1 MKKKI
6 FSTLLMGAF
15 FLASMSMFTSCKD
28 YDDDIN
34 AVKNDV
40 EALQKALAQCKT
52 DCETAR
58 NNLKTQLE
66 GAMGQ
71 LETTLNGKISG
82 LDGRITPLET
92 WYNQVKDQVA
102 KIASLET
109 RIKHLEDVIG
119 DIQNLKAELD
129 KKVDVTTYTEEV
141 GKIYAKIASED
152 QLLADRLVVLEEL
165 KKGLEEGDWS
175 KLAAIAD
182 IKQQLEALDT
192 FKKRIEALEAKN
204 IITEDEMTAAIK
216 KAVDDLR
223 IELKNYTDTEIQKLK
238 DNEIKKLQD
247 DLQKLSDRVDKL
259 TAEVNVLNYLI
270 KSSLRSLV
278 FIPEGYYHGV
288 EATCFNYLEAYKFDI
303 PAAAWNVVEKRGFY
317 KDPKEVDV
325 DLESAGPRTDHNR
338 YDSTKVALVE
348 DLWANYHLN
357 PSNVNTDNFTNVSL
371 LTGDK
376 WYENTR
382 SATQADAGLSV
393 KKYDVENGTLKVQIG
408 VEDPEQIKAVVEDY
422 WAEGQDRPMV
432 TVFAAQ
438 VTLNKAGKDTTV
450 TSDYATLFADKMTGI
465 RLAHVKG
472 IPSFTGQLN
481 NHCGTCPIVDKDG
494 THLMATVHEAV
505 AIAKNHQDAKAN
517 TNAQDKVNYK
527 ETLDLRTLVETHYTT
542 VDSTHKDMTPE
553 MMEKFGL
560 SYKFELTSLK
570 LGNNVT
576 DESAH
581 AAILSDGYTFR
592 PQLPRKI
599 GENQYEQV
607 DPNAADIADFIGENA
622 LQAVGRTPIVRVSL
636 VDKKGNVLDYGY
648 IRIEIVKD
656 PVQTPYT
663 YEEVI
668 YDGVDKTYQDV
679 CPRITPKGYD
689 VYETKWIQTEYDIYK
704 NALGIDRETFEEH
717 FNEDPVKDATGDI
730 QQYEKDAAGKW
741 VARDPAKYVG
751 VITNE
756 RDMNDET
763 HTQTS
768 TLKWTLR
775 DADVQKMYDEW
786 DKQSEKV
793 INLTTAVKYEDIHGQ
808 NAHYS
813 DVYVAFTTTITF
825 KPYNLND
832 LKVKVD
838 WTQNKIAKYW
848 YVKNTADMGTDE
860 LHTNVPSVEDVLR
873 DDADSLTNLFS
884 NEFLNNE
891 IVNSTIV
898 TGDAGF
904 VYSAYKYRLVFDPV
918 ANKNKEFKGA
928 SGATYTLKVSDDG
941 RELLTTTNQSI
952 AKLVLPAKFA
962 DKAGDPEEANYTM
975 IEYQHSNAAHD
986 LLNYASHKEFNDKN
1000 DAVLDDYLNVVITL
1014 AVQNDDECK
1023 PIKVENGQFNVR
1035 FLRPIDVDS
1044 KNSVI
1049 KDASSSGKQIIYL
1062 NGLFDY
1068 KDWRNEW
1075 KGVNKKTGSRDNY
1088 FDYYGIKGIK
1098 VPGLQDGDFLSNNH
1112 KVLCDLNNDGM
1123 KELYKITGTL
1133 DFTYH
1138 EDTTQ
1143 GNYLEYNNLSS
1154 TVLKFELEIPVVVEY
1169 IWGEFATTAKVT
1181 VDRTQ
1186 DNAKKF

>member
-58 NNLKTQLE
+58 NNLKSQLE
-66 GAMGQ
+66 SAMGQ

-82 LDGRITPLET
+82 VSDRVTSLET

-102 KIASLET
+102 KIAGLES
-109 RIKHLEDVIG
+109 RIQHLEDVIG

-141 GKIYAKIASED
+141 AKIYAKIASED

-182 IKQQLEALDT
+182 IKQQLGALDI
-192 FKKRIEALEAKN
+192 FKKRIEALEEKN
-204 IITEDEMTAAIK
+204 IITEDEMTKAIK
-216 KAVDDLR
+216 EAIDDLR
-223 IELKNYTDTEIQKLK
+223 NELKNYTDTEIQKLK
-238 DNEIKKLQD
+238 DNEIKKLTD
-247 DLQKLSDRVDKL
+247 DLQKLSDRVDAL
-259 TAEVNVLNYLI
+259 SAEVNVLNYLI

-288 EATCFNYLEAYKFDI
+288 EATSFNYLEAYKFDI

-317 KDPKEVDV
+317 NDPKEKDV
-325 DLESAGPRTDHNR
+325 DLSSAGPRTDHNR

-393 KKYDVENGTLKVQIG
+393 KDYKVENGTLKVQID
-408 VEDPEQIKAVVEDY
+408 VKDPEQIKAVVEDY
-422 WAEGQDRPMV
+422 WAAGQERPMV
-432 TVFAAQ
+432 TVFASQ

-481 NHCGTCPIVDKDG
+481 THCGTCPIVDKDG

-505 AIAKNHQDAKAN
+505 AIAKNHQDAKAS

-542 VDSTHKDMTPE
+542 VAEEHKDMTE
-553 MMEKFGL
+553 DMMKKFGL
-560 SYKFELTSLK
+560 SYKFELTSLH

-581 AAILSDGYTFR
+581 AAILEDGYTFR

-599 GENQYEQV
+599 GENEYAQV
-607 DPNAADIADFIGENA
+607 DPKATDIADFIGENA

-663 YEEVI
+663 FKEVD
-668 YDGVDKTYQDV
+668 YTGVNKTYQDV
-679 CPRITPKGYD
+679 CPSITPEGYD
-689 VYETKWIQTEYDIYK
+689 VYATKWIQTEYDIYK

-717 FNEDPVKDATGDI
+717 FNEDPVRDAQNDF
-730 QQYEKDAAGKW
+730 QQYEKDAAGNW
-741 VARDPAKYVG
+741 VARTPDKYVG

-756 RDMNDET
+756 PDMNDET

-768 TLKWTLR
+768 TLKWSLT
-775 DADVQKMYDEW
+775 DADVQKLYAAW
-786 DKQSEKV
+786 DKQTEKT
-793 INLTTAVKYEDIHGQ
+793 IDLMTAVKYEDIHGQ
-808 NAHYS
+808 NAHYE
-813 DVYVAFTTTITF
+813 DVYVVFTTKVTF

-860 LHTNVPSVEDVLR
+860 VHTNVPSVEDELR
-873 DDADSLTNLFS
+873 NDADSLTNLFS
-884 NEFLNNE
+884 NEFYNNE
-891 IVNSTIV
+891 VVNNRIV

-904 VYSAYKYRLVFDPV
+904 VYNDYKYRLVFDI
-918 ANKNKEFKGA
+918 ANNDQVFKGA
-928 SGATYTLKVSDDG
+928 SGKSYTLKVSDDG

-962 DKAGDPEEANYTM
+962 DKAGDREEANYTM

-1000 DAVLDDYLNVVITL
+1000 DAVLKDYLNVIITL

-1075 KGVNKKTGSRDNY
+1075 KGVNKKIGDPKNY

-1098 VPGLQDGDFLSNNH
+1098 VPGLTDGDALSDNH
-1112 KVLCDLNNDGM
+1112 DVKCDLNNDGM
-1123 KELYKITGTL
+1123 KALFQISSQL

-1138 EDTTQ
+1138 EDATT

-1154 TVLKFELEIPVVVEY
+1154 TVQKFELEIPVVIEY

>member
-52 DCETAR
+52 DCQTAR
-58 NNLKTQLE
+58 DNLKSQLE
-66 GAMGQ
+66 SAMGQ

-82 LDGRITPLET
+82 VSDRVTSLET

-102 KIASLET
+102 KIAGLET

-119 DIQNLKAELD
+119 DIENLRAELD

-141 GKIYAKIASED
+141 KKIYAKIASED
-152 QLLADRLVVLEEL
+152 KLLADRLVVLEEL

-192 FKKRIEALEAKN
+192 FKKRIEALEEKN
-204 IITEDEMTAAIK
+204 IITEDEMTEAIK
-216 KAVDDLR
+216 EKADELTR
-223 IELKNYTDTEIQKLK
+223 ELKKYTDTEIQKLK
-238 DNEIKKLQD
+238 DNEIKKLTD
-247 DLQKLSDRVDKL
+247 DLQALSDRVDAL
-259 TAEVNVLNYLI
+259 SAEVNVLNYLI

-278 FIPEGYYHGV
+278 FIPDGYYHGV
-288 EATCFNYLEAYKFDI
+288 EATSFNYLEAYKFDI

-317 KDPKEVDV
+317 KDPLEEQV

-393 KKYDVENGTLKVQIG
+393 KDYKVENGTLKVQID
-408 VEDPEQIKAVVEDY
+408 VKDPEQIKAVVEDY
-422 WAEGQDRPMV
+422 WAAGQERPMV
-432 TVFAAQ
+432 TVFASQ

-481 NHCGTCPIVDKDG
+481 THCGTCPIVDKDG

-505 AIAKNHQDAKAN
+505 AIAKNHQDKAVS

-527 ETLDLRTLVETHYTT
+527 QTLDLRTLVETHYTT
-542 VDSTHKDMTPE
+542 VAEEHKDMTE
-553 MMEKFGL
+553 DMMKKFGL
-560 SYKFELTSLK
+560 SYKFELTSLH

-581 AAILSDGYTFR
+581 AAILEDGYTFR

-599 GENQYEQV
+599 GENEYAQV
-607 DPNAADIADFIGENA
+607 DPKATDIADFIGENA

-648 IRIEIVKD
+648 IRIEIVKED
-656 PVQTPYT
+656 IVPPY
-663 YEEVI
+663 ECVEVD
-668 YDGVDKTYQDV
+668 YTGVNKTYQDV
-679 CPRITPKGYD
+679 CPSITPKGYD
-689 VYETKWIQTEYDIYK
+689 VYATKWIQTEYDIYK

-717 FNEDPVKDATGDI
+717 FNEDPVRDAQNDF
-730 QQYEKDAAGKW
+730 QQYEKDAAGNW
-741 VARDPAKYVG
+741 VARTPDKYVG

-756 RDMNDET
+756 PDMNDET

-768 TLKWTLR
+768 TLKWSLT
-775 DADVQKMYDEW
+775 DADVQKLYDAW
-786 DKQSEKV
+786 DKQTAKT
-793 INLTTAVKYEDIHGQ
+793 IDLMTAVKYEDIHGQ
-808 NAHYS
+808 NAHYK
-813 DVYVAFTTTITF
+813 DVYVVFTTKVTF
-825 KPYNLND
+825 LPYNLND
-832 LKVKVD
+832 LNVKVD

-848 YVKNTADMGTDE
+848 YVKNTAEMGTDE
-860 LHTNVPSVEDVLR
+860 VHTNVPSVEDELR
-873 DDADSLTNLFS
+873 NDADSLTNLFS
-884 NEFLNNE
+884 NEFYNNE
-891 IVNSTIV
+891 VVNNRIV

-904 VYSAYKYRLVFDPV
+904 VYNDYKYRLVFDA
-918 ANKNKEFKGA
+918 ANNGKQFKGA
-928 SGATYTLKVSDDG
+928 SGATYTLKVSADQ

-962 DKAGDPEEANYTM
+962 DKAGDREEANYTM

-986 LLNYASHKEFNDKN
+986 LLNYASHKEFNNKN
-1000 DAVLDDYLNVVITL
+1000 DEVLNNYLNVIITL
-1014 AVQNDDECK
+1014 AVQNDDVCK

-1075 KGVNKKTGSRDNY
+1075 KGVNKKTGDPKNY

-1098 VPGLQDGDFLSNNH
+1098 VPGLTDGDALSDNH
-1112 KVLCDLNNDGM
+1112 DVKCDLNNDGM
-1123 KELYKITGTL
+1123 KALFQISSQL

-1138 EDTTQ
+1138 EDATT

-1154 TVLKFELEIPVVVEY
+1154 TVQKFELEIPVVIEY

>member
-52 DCETAR
+52 DCQTAR
-58 NNLKTQLE
+58 DNLKSQLE
-66 GAMGQ
+66 SAMGQ

-82 LDGRITPLET
+82 VSDRVTSLET

-102 KIASLET
+102 KIAGLET

-119 DIQNLKAELD
+119 DIENLRAELD

-141 GKIYAKIASED
+141 KKIYAKIASED
-152 QLLADRLVVLEEL
+152 KLLADRLVVLEEL

-182 IKQQLEALDT
+182 IKQQLEALDA
-192 FKKRIEALEAKN
+192 FKKRIEALEEKN
-204 IITEDEMTAAIK
+204 IITEDEMTEAIK
-216 KAVDDLR
+216 EAIDDLR
-223 IELKNYTDTEIQKLK
+223 TELKNYTDTEIQKLK
-238 DNEIKKLQD
+238 DNEIKKLTD
-247 DLQKLSDRVDKL
+247 DLQKLSDRVDAL
-259 TAEVNVLNYLI
+259 SAEVNVLNYLI

-288 EATCFNYLEAYKFDI
+288 EATSFNYLEAYKFNI
-303 PAAAWNVVEKRGFY
+303 PAAAWNVVEKRGYY

-393 KKYDVENGTLKVQIG
+393 KDYKVENGTLKVQID
-408 VEDPEQIKAVVEDY
+408 VKDPEQIKAVVEDY
-422 WAEGQDRPMV
+422 WAAGQERPMV
-432 TVFAAQ
+432 TVFASQ

-481 NHCGTCPIVDKDG
+481 THCGTCPIVDKDG

-505 AIAKNHQDAKAN
+505 AIAKNHQDKGVS

-527 ETLDLRTLVETHYTT
+527 QTLDLRTLVETHYTT
-542 VDSTHKDMTPE
+542 VDSTHKDMTQE
-553 MMEKFGL
+553 MMDKFGL
-560 SYKFELTSLK
+560 SYKFELTSLH

-581 AAILSDGYTFR
+581 AAILEDGYTFR

-599 GENQYEQV
+599 GENEYAQV
-607 DPNAADIADFIGENA
+607 DPKATDIADFIGENA

-648 IRIEIVKD
+648 IRIEIVKED
-656 PVQTPYT
+656 IVPPY
-663 YEEVI
+663 ECVEVD
-668 YDGVDKTYQDV
+668 YTGVNKTYQDV
-679 CPRITPKGYD
+679 CPSITPKGYD
-689 VYETKWIQTEYDIYK
+689 VYATKWIQTEYDIYK

-717 FNEDPVKDATGDI
+717 FNEDPVRDAQQDF
-730 QQYEKDAAGKW
+730 QQYEKDAAGNW
-741 VARDPAKYVG
+741 VARTPDQYVG

-756 RDMNDET
+756 PDMNDET

-768 TLKWTLR
+768 TLKWSLT
-775 DADVQKMYDEW
+775 DADVQKLYAAW
-786 DKQSEKV
+786 DKQTEKT
-793 INLTTAVKYEDIHGQ
+793 IDLMTAVKYEDIHGQ
-808 NAHYS
+808 NAHYK
-813 DVYVAFTTTITF
+813 DVYVVFTTKVTF

-848 YVKNTADMGTDE
+848 YVKNTAEMGTDE
-860 LHTNVPSVEDVLR
+860 VHTNVPSVEDELR
-873 DDADSLTNLFS
+873 NDADSLTNLFS
-884 NEFLNNE
+884 NEFYNNE
-891 IVNSTIV
+891 VVNNRIV

-904 VYSAYKYRLVFDPV
+904 VYNDYKYRLVFDA
-918 ANKNKEFKGA
+918 ANNGKVFKGA
-928 SGATYTLKVSDDG
+928 SGKSYTLKVSADG

-962 DKAGDPEEANYTM
+962 DKAGDREEANYTM

-1000 DAVLDDYLNVVITL
+1000 DAVLNDYLNVIITL

-1075 KGVNKKTGSRDNY
+1075 KGVNKKTGDPKNY

-1098 VPGLQDGDFLSNNH
+1098 VPGLTDGDALSDNH
-1112 KVLCDLNNDGM
+1112 DVKCDLNNDGM
-1123 KELYKITGTL
+1123 KALFQISSQL

-1138 EDTTQ
+1138 EDATT

-1154 TVLKFELEIPVVVEY
+1154 TVQKFELEIPVVIEY

>member
-58 NNLKTQLE
+58 NNLKSQLE
-66 GAMGQ
+66 SAMGQ

-82 LDGRITPLET
+82 VSDRVTSLET

-102 KIASLET
+102 KIAGLES
-109 RIKHLEDVIG
+109 RIQHLEDVIG

-141 GKIYAKIASED
+141 AKIYAKIASED

-175 KLAAIAD
+175 KLAAIDD
-182 IKQQLEALDT
+182 IKQQLDALDI

-204 IITEDEMTAAIK
+204 IITEDEMTDAIK
-216 KAVDDLR
+216 EAIDDLR
-223 IELKNYTDTEIQKLK
+223 TELKNYTDTEIQKLK
-238 DNEIKKLQD
+238 DNEIKKLRD

-259 TAEVNVLNYLI
+259 SAEVNVLNYLI

-278 FIPEGYYHGV
+278 FIPDGYYHGV
-288 EATCFNYLEAYKFDI
+288 EATSFNYLEAYKFNI

-317 KDPKEVDV
+317 NDPKEKDV
-325 DLESAGPRTDHNR
+325 DLSSAGPRTDHNR

-393 KKYDVENGTLKVQIG
+393 KDYKVENGTLKVQID
-408 VEDPEQIKAVVEDY
+408 VKDPEQIKAVVEDY
-422 WAEGQDRPMV
+422 WAAGQERPMV
-432 TVFAAQ
+432 TVFASQ

-481 NHCGTCPIVDKDG
+481 THCGTCPIVDKDG

-505 AIAKNHQDAKAN
+505 AIAKNHQDAKAS

-542 VDSTHKDMTPE
+542 VAEEHKDMTE
-553 MMEKFGL
+553 DMMKKFGL
-560 SYKFELTSLK
+560 SYKFELTSLH

-581 AAILSDGYTFR
+581 AAILEDGYTFR

-599 GENQYEQV
+599 GENEYAQV
-607 DPNAADIADFIGENA
+607 DPKATDIADFIGENA

-663 YEEVI
+663 FKEVV
-668 YDGVDKTYQDV
+668 YDGADKIYQDV
-679 CPRITPKGYD
+679 CPSITPKGYD
-689 VYETKWIQTEYDIYK
+689 VYATKWIQTEYDIYK

-717 FNEDPVKDATGDI
+717 FNEDPVRDAQNDF
-730 QQYEKDAAGKW
+730 QQYEKDAAGNW
-741 VARDPAKYVG
+741 VARTPDKYVG

-756 RDMNDET
+756 PDMNDET

-768 TLKWTLR
+768 TLKWSLT
-775 DADVQKMYDEW
+775 DADVQKLYDEW

-793 INLTTAVKYEDIHGQ
+793 INLTTAVKYQDIHGQ
-808 NAHYS
+808 NAHYE

-848 YVKNTADMGTDE
+848 YVKNTAEMGTDE
-860 LHTNVPSVEDVLR
+860 VHTNVPSVEDELR
-873 DDADSLTNLFS
+873 NDADSLTNLFS
-884 NEFLNNE
+884 NEFYNNE
-891 IVNSTIV
+891 VVNNRIV

-904 VYSAYKYRLVFDPV
+904 VYNDYKYRLVFDI
-918 ANKNKEFKGA
+918 ANNDQVFKGA
-928 SGATYTLKVSDDG
+928 SGKSYTLKVSADG

-962 DKAGDPEEANYTM
+962 DKAGDREEANYTM

-1000 DAVLDDYLNVVITL
+1000 DAVLNDYLNVIITL

-1075 KGVNKKTGSRDNY
+1075 KGVNKKTGDPKNY

-1098 VPGLQDGDFLSNNH
+1098 VPGLTDGDALSDNH
-1112 KVLCDLNNDGM
+1112 DVKCDLNNDGM
-1123 KELYKITGTL
+1123 KALFQISSQL

-1138 EDTTQ
+1138 EDATT

-1154 TVLKFELEIPVVVEY
+1154 TVQKFELEIPVVIEY

>member
-102 KIASLET
+102 KIANLEA
-109 RIKHLEDVIG
+109 RIQHLEDVIG

-141 GKIYAKIASED
+141 AKIYAKIASED

-182 IKQQLEALDT
+182 IKQQLEALDI

-216 KAVDDLR
+216 DAVDKLR
-223 IELKNYTDTEIQKLK
+223 TELKNYTDTEIQKLK
-238 DNEIKKLQD
+238 DNEIKKLQE

-317 KDPKEVDV
+317 KDPLEEQV
-325 DLESAGPRTDHNR
+325 DLESEGPRTDHNR

-382 SATQADAGLSV
+382 SATKADAGLSV
-393 KKYDVENGTLKVQIG
+393 KDYKVENGTLKVQID

-432 TVFAAQ
+432 TVFASQ

-481 NHCGTCPIVDKDG
+481 THCGTCPIVDKDY

-505 AIAKNHQDAKAN
+505 AIAKNHQDEKVS

-553 MMEKFGL
+553 MMAKFGL
-560 SYKFELTSLK
+560 SYKFELTSLH

-581 AAILSDGYTFR
+581 AAILNDGYTFR

-599 GENQYEQV
+599 GEKEYAQV

-636 VDKKGNVLDYGY
+636 VDKNGNVLDYGY
-648 IRIEIVKD
+648 IRIEIVKEEIV
-656 PVQTPYT
+656 PPY
-663 YEEVI
+663 ECVEVV
-668 YDGVDKTYQDV
+668 YNGVDKTYQDV

-717 FNEDPVKDATGDI
+717 FNEDPVRDAQQDF
-730 QQYEKDAAGKW
+730 QQYEKDAAGNW
-741 VARDPAKYVG
+741 IARDPADYVG

-756 RDMNDET
+756 PDMNDET

-768 TLKWTLR
+768 TLKWTLTN
-775 DADVQKMYDEW
+775 ADVQKMYDEW
-786 DKQSEKV
+786 DKQTEKV

-808 NAHYS
+808 NAHYE

-838 WTQNKIAKYW
+838 WSQNKIAKYW

-891 IVNSTIV
+891 VVNNRIV

-904 VYSAYKYRLVFDPV
+904 VYNDYKYRLVFDI
-918 ANKNKEFKGA
+918 ANKDKVFKGA
-928 SGATYTLKVSDDG
+928 SGASYTLKLSADQ
-941 RELLTTTNQSI
+941 RELLTSTNQSI

-962 DKAGDPEEANYTM
+962 DKAGDREEANYTM
-975 IEYQHSNAAHD
+975 IEYQHSYAAHD

-1000 DAVLDDYLNVVITL
+1000 DAVLNDYLNVIITL

-1035 FLRPIDVDS
+1035 FLRPIDVTS

-1075 KGVNKKTGSRDNY
+1075 KGVNKKIGSRDNY

-1098 VPGLQDGDFLSNNH
+1098 VPGLTDGDPLSDNH
-1112 KVLCDLNNDGM
+1112 NVKCDLNNDGM
-1123 KELYKITGTL
+1123 KALYLISSQL

-1138 EDTTQ
+1138 EDATK

-1154 TVLKFELEIPVVVEY
+1154 TVQLFELEIPVVIEY